1 MLALPVVVD
10 HPEQVLEPPRL
21 PVLAPERVAL
31 EVEEDVA
38 AVRLRQRR
46 QALGIDDLELDVM
59 GPLRFVALHPELQLR
74 LQAKTVEGCGSDAI
88 DRPAALRQ
96 LVDRRDPDRGEAGP
110 LVDVEP
116 ADEQHVAGPV
126 DLGLALG
133 AASAGCDARGAP
145 LDGLLVLQ
153 ARVDQRTQPRHPLTE
168 HRADVFEPVVG
179 RSSVPEQQVHRR
191 ADRDPARFE
200 LLCVG
205 GELEEGGDLRP
216 ARELRVVDLPLVA
229 DPDEEVREAEEGAV
243 EEGRLEDDVR
253 AVAHRLQRRLACGL
267 EGHEVG
273 GVLRPR
279 DLRHAARGAGDVLTE
294 LVDVRLQLPFFV
306 PIAETGG
313 PPVHRVLGLGHR
325 LDAVELRVELAHERP
340 LALGSRLQV

>member
-1 MLALPVVVD
+1 MPST
-10 HPEQVLEPPRL
+10 
-21 PVLAPERVAL
+21 
-31 EVEEDVA
+31 
-38 AVRLRQRR
+38 
-46 QALGIDDLELDVM
+46 
-59 GPLRFVALHPELQLR
+59 GPLLSASSSMV
-74 LQAKTVEGCGSDAI
+74 
-88 DRPAALRQ
+88 
-96 LVDRRDPDRGEAGP
+96 RDPDRGEARP

-116 ADEQHVAGPV
+116 ADEQHVPGPV

-133 AASAGCDARGAP
+133 AASAGGDARGVP

-153 ARVDQRTQPRHPLTE
+153 ARVDQRTQARHPLTE

-179 RSSVPEQQVHRR
+179 GRAVTEQQVHRR
-191 ADRDPARFE
+191 ADGDPARFE

-216 ARELRVVDLPLVA
+216 AGELRVVDLPLVA

-243 EEGRLEDDVR
+243 EERRLEDDVR
-253 AVAHRLQRRLACGL
+253 AVPHRLQRRFPRGL

-273 GVLRPR
+273 GVLGTR
-279 DLRHAARGAGDVLTE
+279 DLRHPAGRAGDVLAE
-294 LVDVRLQLPFFV
+294 LVDVRLQLPFLV
-306 PIAETGG
+306 PIAETGS
-313 PPVHRVLGLGHR
+313 PAVHRVLGLGHR